1 MGDSNIIE
9 IKRID
14 TYNHNDIEVL
24 SNLASSIVKQHY
36 DSILGAEQ
44 NDYMIKMFQSVDAI
58 KSQIENGY
66 EYYMIFMGEIPV
78 AFTAFY
84 ERTGKLYVS
93 KFYVDI
99 NYRKMGISRQIF
111 EFIKNEARKKELTA
125 IFLNVN
131 RYNKESIEIYEHFG
145 FKKIGREKID
155 IGNGYFMDDF
165 VMEYSII
172 DN

>member
-66 EYYMIFMGEIPV
+66 EYYMIFMGEFPV

-99 NYRKMGISRQIF
+99 NYRKKGISWQIF
-111 EFIKNEARKKELTA
+111 EFIKNEARKK
-125 IFLNVN
+125 N
-131 RYNKESIEIYEHFG
+131 
-145 FKKIGREKID
+145 
-155 IGNGYFMDDF
+155 
-165 VMEYSII
+165 
-172 DN
+172 

>member
-66 EYYMIFMGEIPV
+66 EYYMIFMGEFPV

-84 ERTGKLYVS
+84 ERTGKLYLW
-93 KFYVDI
+93 KYEPI
-99 NYRKMGISRQIF
+99 KKNPNYRSHFKYWY
-111 EFIKNEARKKELTA
+111 IKIIRRHRRK
-125 IFLNVN
+125 
-131 RYNKESIEIYEHFG
+131 R
-145 FKKIGREKID
+145 
-155 IGNGYFMDDF
+155 
-165 VMEYSII
+165 
-172 DN
+172 